1 MGKRRNGFSELLHG
15 CGPGAEAPASG
26 KVLRLDVVPTP
37 DELRRSRAA
46 ARRLLAA
53 DTVDHDSSR
62 SACRPSRAGSQAGVA
77 DLQSPVSWR
86 GHLDAVSPHATS
98 RRACLAAHVRGIFLA
113 GDEFSSRA
121 VLHFSAVSAHSDVLP
136 AATEKPRGE
145 WGSSRGC
152 ASLKLYGGP
161 FLLYF
166 AAERRWKAVSGM
178 IAAICCA
185 GVVAIAVFGWPGI
198 HYYLA
203 HILVRSVTDGS
214 IDLYNPGVPTIS
226 TMLRRLFVREPAL
239 NPNPLWNAPG
249 LFFWLRTFVSLAI
262 VVFAGLGLAFRS
274 TTERRDFAW
283 FTIAVLLD

>member
-152 ASLKLYGGP
+152 ACLEVIRRTVSSLLCRRAQMESSLRNDCRD
-161 FLLYF
+161 LLRW
-166 AAERRWKAVSGM
+166 RRGHRRVRLARHSLLSR
-178 IAAICCA
+178 AY
-185 GVVAIAVFGWPGI
+185 PG
-198 HYYLA
+198 
-203 HILVRSVTDGS
+203 
-214 IDLYNPGVPTIS
+214 
-226 TMLRRLFVREPAL
+226 AL
-239 NPNPLWNAPG
+239 
-249 LFFWLRTFVSLAI
+249 
-262 VVFAGLGLAFRS
+262 
-274 TTERRDFAW
+274 
-283 FTIAVLLD
+283 